1 MHRILLLFTNFE
13 QLIRTRVCCAMST
26 SSYHCKRTPT
36 RVYPAT
42 AFLRRGILCLLRGM
56 PRYSRISI
64 IRVNTNATVCGYTVV
79 FRLSISLAN
88 TIAFTSTLTSIYLP
102 LFSYYLLKQQ
112 KYSYKS
118 ISCHC
123 VSTERYAMFAL
134 DMPRSFCNK

>member
-1 MHRILLLFTNFE
+1 MVFFGNHELRKKHSIGSLSPFLYYSING
-13 QLIRTRVCCAMST
+13 RPWHT
-26 SSYHCKRTPT
+26 SPQTDTP
-36 RVYPAT
+36 
-42 AFLRRGILCLLRGM
+42 LGLLRGM